1 MSYLAYNYTSTDT
14 YAGIAKAFNVSV
26 SDIMKVNNIRF
37 PYPQRPSQVGA
48 ETGTILIPD
57 IATGNVSVESG
68 VNQYRDVVPTT
79 NVPTGTVLNIDRSGI
94 NSQVGWN
101 SQAQCYLIIDG
112 LNQLDGPNHDR
123 VYFPCFPE
131 SVSDSNSSNF
141 SEMHPI
147 GRSEPFQIYQNS
159 GPREVGVSFTM
170 HKEMCHITPIEKIV
184 HAVTAATYP
193 LGRRMAATSINSP
206 SVDGIDIVPRVTLV
220 IGREITI
227 TGIIKG
233 SVSVKWYG
241 PINAYNRYN
250 MADLDFTVTECTGN
264 PKTAENIANW
274 DGIYSMTEDY
284 VRNANWEQAIN
295 L

>member
-1 MSYLAYNYTSTDT
+1 
-14 YAGIAKAFNVSV
+14 
-26 SDIMKVNNIRF
+26 
-37 PYPQRPSQVGA
+37 
-48 ETGTILIPD
+48 
-57 IATGNVSVESG
+57 
-68 VNQYRDVVPTT
+68 
-79 NVPTGTVLNIDRSGI
+79 
-94 NSQVGWN
+94 
-101 SQAQCYLIIDG
+101 
-112 LNQLDGPNHDR
+112 
-123 VYFPCFPE
+123 
-131 SVSDSNSSNF
+131 
-141 SEMHPI
+141 
-147 GRSEPFQIYQNS
+147 
-159 GPREVGVSFTM
+159 
-170 HKEMCHITPIEKIV
+170 MCHITPIEKIV